1 MGFEIESHLSWPG
14 FMAQAGHGG
23 LNEKCSQG
31 APVFE
36 HLVPGWEC
44 AVQGGG
50 RALVGEVLDSG
61 VDFESS

>member
-1 MGFEIESHLSWPG
+1 MRNVPRGP
-14 FMAQAGHGG
+14 QY
-23 LNEKCSQG
+23 LNIWS
-31 APVFE
+31 PV
-36 HLVPGWEC
+36 GS

>member
-1 MGFEIESHLSWPG
+1 
-14 FMAQAGHGG
+14 MAQAGHGG